1 MTPEHVRETIAKIR
15 AARGFVLP
23 HHGALAAALPELHA
37 AYEAMYRALTLEQ
50 RHLSALQKEICW
62 VAILAACEEPVG
74 THHVAKFRAVGGDE
88 AMAAAIFRLV
98 GWAAGARRHACLA
111 QHWQALF
118 PGVPAAEAYVAGL
131 RPLLAG
137 SPLAEGDARLALIAI
152 HTACDEAFGL
162 AAEIAAAYGVGVPE
176 PCMAEAMSLTIWPRG
191 VNPFVRA
198 TEVWLGVIRAGGVSA
213 SAPFR
218 AWAEAPGQG
227 RFSG

>member
-1 MTPEHVRETIAKIR
+1 MTPEHVRDALEKIR

-23 HHGALAAALPELHA
+23 HHGALAAALPELHT

-50 RHLSALQKEICW
+50 RYLSPLQKEIVW

-74 THHVAKFRAVGGDE
+74 THHVAKFRAAGGDE
-88 AMAAAIFRLV
+88 AMAATIFRVV
-98 GWAAGARRHACLA
+98 GWAAGARRHACLSR
-111 QHWQALF
+111 HWQELF
-118 PGVPAAEAYVAGL
+118 PGVPAAQAYVEGL

-137 SPLAEGDARLALIAI
+137 GALDKADARLALIAI
-152 HTACDEAFGL
+152 HTACDEPFGL
-162 AAEIAAAYGVGVPE
+162 AAEIEAAYALDVPE

-198 TEVWLGVIRAGGVSA
+198 TEIWLGLIRAGRVSP

-227 RFSG
+227 RFGG